1 MVCLADVLVRIAEV
15 AGGYSGRDPIAAMEE
30 YWQHST
36 GKIRLSITADVIQT
50 EQKYEKNYGKR
61 NTAVF
66 RLKDYD
72 HGKQLAS
79 ELFYM
84 LKGQRPDMSGY
95 TGELFAP
102 TDPLYLFVHMD
113 H

>member
-15 AGGYSGRDPIAAMEE
+15 AGGYSGRDPVAAMEE

-36 GKIRLSITADVIQT
+36 GKIRMSITADVIQT
-50 EQKYEKNYGKR
+50 EQKYESSYGKR
-61 NTAVF
+61 NTAIF
-66 RLKDYD
+66 RLRDYN
-72 HGKQLAS
+72 HGKQLAA

-84 LKGQRPDMSGY
+84 LKGQKPDMSAY
-95 TGELFAP
+95 TGDLFQP

-113 H
+113 N